1 MGSSHHGFC
10 VMRDGPGAGDLPP
23 AQVSVLCRGHPGTS
37 QGLSTPALASVLS
50 ERGARQASLINEET
64 GLGRSVTARPRPVA
78 GKGAPWTP
86 PDTPQDTPRNTPQ
99 DTPGPCMSSVGH
111 FLWCSWPRLRRRR
124 CERRRRGPAGLR
136 RQERR
141 SRPPLGGGGRGGLLP
156 LGFVFTICKDLEEEM
171 VTHCSILAGESHGQR
186 SLAGYSPPGR
196 KELDMT
202 KVT

>member
-86 PDTPQDTPRNTPQ
+86 PGYPPGHSPEHPPGHPRPMHVFCRTFPLVQ
-99 DTPGPCMSSVGH
+99 
-111 FLWCSWPRLRRRR
+111 L
-124 CERRRRGPAGLR
+124 A
-136 RQERR
+136 
-141 SRPPLGGGGRGGLLP
+141 PPE
-156 LGFVFTICKDLEEEM
+156 EEEM
-171 VTHCSILAGESHGQR
+171 RTEEKGSGRAAEAGAEEQAATRGRRAGRLATLGLRFHH
-186 SLAGYSPPGR
+186 L
-196 KELDMT
+196 
-202 KVT
+202 